1 MDSEKC
7 QSSGCR
13 EAGFVCHACLCLWT
27 SRNQARVGGDCKLAL
42 QIFQWPQTYPKEFQI
57 ANFLPPQSRSSIEH
71 YWIPPKPPWHKVNVD
86 GAVFSNLKAVGLGIV
101 VQDHRGN
108 VATAMSKFVGAP
120 LGPLETEAK
129 PMGEAVQ
136 FARDTSFPAVLFE
149 SDSQMIIQSLNGLI
163 VPPTSI
169 SNIISDSL
177 QHL

>member
-13 EAGFVCHACLCLWT
+13 EADFVCRACLCLWT
-27 SRNQARVGGDCKLAL
+27 SRNQARVGGDRKLAL

-86 GAVFSNLKAVGLGIV
+86 GAVFSNLKAVGLGLV

-108 VATAMSKFVGAP
+108 VAAAMSKFVGSP
-120 LGPLETEAK
+120 FGPLETEAK
-129 PMGEAVQ
+129 AIGEAV
-136 FARDTSFPAVLFE
+136 
-149 SDSQMIIQSLNGLI
+149 SLPETQ
-163 VPPTSI
+163 V
-169 SNIISDSL
+169 SL
-177 QHL
+177 KSSLRVIRR